1 MDDRFNTAAGWV
13 LFAGIVGL
21 GLSSVSSR
29 YFATHSPEE
38 GGYPIEGAVE
48 EGGGEVAL
56 DYGALLAAADPA
68 VGEAAAAARCGTC
81 HTFNQG
87 GANGQGPNLYA
98 IMGKP
103 VGEGIPGYTFSD
115 ALSSHGGSWTYEN
128 MFAWLESPR
137 GFAPGTKMSFAGLSS
152 PEDRAN
158 IIAYLHANGGGPP
171 FPAPNPAPAA
181 GDEPAEGEAAD
192 AATAAADEAEAA
204 AGSEPDT
211 PEAEVVAPGADQ
223 TNPVGE

>member
-48 EGGGEVAL
+48 EGEGGAEAL
-56 DYGALLAAADPA
+56 DYGTLLANADVA
-68 VGEAAAAARCGTC
+68 IGEAAAVSRCGTC
-81 HTFNQG
+81 HTFNSG
-87 GANGQGPNLYA
+87 GANGQGPNLYG
-98 IMGKP
+98 IMGKTI
-103 VGEGIPGYTFSD
+103 GAHAPGFAYSD
-115 ALSSHGGSWTYEN
+115 ALSGHGGNWTYEN

-137 GFAPGTKMSFAGLSS
+137 SFAPGTKMSFAGLSS

-158 IIAYLHANGGGPP
+158 IIAYMHANGGGPD
-171 FPAPNPAPAA
+171 FPAPLAA
-181 GDEPAEGEAAD
+181 EAPAEGEAA
-192 AATAAADEAEAA
+192 AEEAEAA
-204 AGSEPDT
+204 AGGEPDT
-211 PEAEVVAPGADQ
+211 PEAEMIAPGAYQ

>member
-29 YFATHSPEE
+29 YFATHAPEE

-48 EGGGEVAL
+48 EGEGETVL

-68 VGEAAAAARCGTC
+68 AGAAAAAARCGTC

-87 GANGQGPNLYA
+87 GATSQGPNLYGVLGTPIGA
-98 IMGKP
+98 H
-103 VGEGIPGYTFSD
+103 EPGYAYSD
-115 ALSSHGGSWTYEN
+115 ALASHGGEWTYEN

-152 PEDRAN
+152 PEDRAD
-158 IIAYLHANGGGPP
+158 IIAYLHANGGGPA
-171 FPAPNPAPAA
+171 FPAPLAA
-181 GDEPAEGEAAD
+181 EEPAEGEAAAD
-192 AATAAADEAEAA
+192 DATAAAAEAEAQ
-204 AGSEPDT
+204 AGDESET
-211 PEAEVVAPGADQ
+211 PEAEMITPGADQ

>member
-21 GLSSVSSR
+21 GLSAVSSR
-29 YFATHSPEE
+29 YFATHAPEE

-48 EGGGEVAL
+48 EGGAEEVL
-56 DYGALLAAADPA
+56 DYGALLAAADA
-68 VGEAAAAARCGTC
+68 AAGEAAAVARCGTC

-87 GANGQGPNLYA
+87 GANGQGPNLYGM
-98 IMGKP
+98 MGKP
-103 VGEGIPGYTFSD
+103 IGEGIPGFTFSD
-115 ALSSHGGSWTYEN
+115 ALASHGGSWSYEN

-158 IIAYLHANGGGPP
+158 IIRFMYENGGGPP
-171 FPAPNPAPAA
+171 LPEPLPEEASEGEEAATDAAADAEVENTGEAGTPEADAPAA
-181 GDEPAEGEAAD
+181 
-192 AATAAADEAEAA
+192 
-204 AGSEPDT
+204 
-211 PEAEVVAPGADQ
+211 GADQ

>member
-1 MDDRFNTAAGWV
+1 MNDRFNTAAGWL

-21 GLSSVSSR
+21 GLSAVSSR
-29 YFATHSPEE
+29 YFAVHTPEE

-48 EGGGEVAL
+48 EGGAAEAI
-56 DYGALLAAADPA
+56 DIGALLAAADPA

-98 IMGKP
+98 MMGKP
-103 VGEGIPGYTFSD
+103 IGEGIPGYTFSD

-137 GFAPGTKMSFAGLSS
+137 AFAPGTKMSFAGLAS

-158 IIAYLHANGGGPP
+158 IVRYMYENGGGPALP
-171 FPAPNPAPAA
+171 EPQAA
-181 GDEPAEGEAAD
+181 EEPTEGD
-192 AATAAADEAEAA
+192 AAAEAA
-204 AGSEPDT
+204 EDAEAQAGGEAET
-211 PEAEVVAPGADQ
+211 PEAEEIAPGADQ
-223 TNPVGE
+223 TNPVAE